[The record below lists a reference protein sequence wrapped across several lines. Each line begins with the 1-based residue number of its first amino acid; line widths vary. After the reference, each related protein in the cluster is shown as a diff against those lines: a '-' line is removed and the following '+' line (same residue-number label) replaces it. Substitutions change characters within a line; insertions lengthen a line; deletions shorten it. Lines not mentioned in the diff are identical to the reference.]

1 MPTIEPKTTYGKPR
15 YKTQRS
21 PYEPRPQFRATHQT
35 RGFREAHNLHHHPA
49 SLRGPLLNHRKSK
62 KNPHLTDMAV
72 YYKKGGRTRRHTR
85 RR

>member
-1 MPTIEPKTTYGKPR
+1 MPDK
-15 YKTQRS
+15 
-21 PYEPRPQFRATHQT
+21 PYEKYYPKKEHNPWAEKPPFRGTHQT
-35 RGFREAHNLHHHPA
+35 RGFRKAYNLHHHPA

-62 KNPHLTDMAV
+62 KNPNLTDMDV